1 MEASVVLFAVGSAIL
16 ALMIPLLLT
25 PRGDW
30 ISIDILVLIALIAAL
45 VTSMVWLAFRRST
58 VRQPARVRLMLPLTS
73 LTIFV
78 IGVASAILSA
88 HQRRA
93 GDHRSADDRSRVAE
107 NCRQRSCNSLVDT
120 RIGVAAGPRPLHI
133 AASDARTV
141 YRSDRP
147 RAAAVCV
154 GQAPAGCSRR
164 RPCRVKPAAEADQ
177 GLVGRSGE
185 THE

>member
-1 MEASVVLFAVGSAIL
+1 MKASVVLFAVGSAIL

-25 PRGDW
+25 PF
-30 ISIDILVLIALIAAL
+30 LIALIAAL

-147 RAAAVCV
+147 PRCCCLRWSSSCGVF
-154 GQAPAGCSRR
+154 APTAMPCEAG
-164 RPCRVKPAAEADQ
+164 
-177 GLVGRSGE
+177 GRS
-185 THE
+185 